1 MHANGWALL
10 YVALVL
16 VAALAY
22 ILVLKLLKFRPL
34 KLDLSRKVDE
44 PDKVLDV
51 NVAVLASAFVLVV
64 TVVLVIAQLAG
75 GMGVVRAV
83 RPPKT
88 LPLYEFAGFAV
99 AISVTLLGRWVVPGV
114 CKYRLTH
121 ISSWLTLASILVLV
135 PYFYHQRQHIS
146 TREVIADALSRSMR
160 GATLRDPALMDVLLS
175 AAKRGDY
182 LLFRDGVDTLSGRAI
197 RDSACRR
204 YLEQLR
210 QRLEEDGDFHAR
222 EIVTSALGE
231 FPMRTEKQLLPLS
244 VPARGGRR
252 D

>member
-1 MHANGWALL
+1 
-10 YVALVL
+10 
-16 VAALAY
+16 
-22 ILVLKLLKFRPL
+22 
-34 KLDLSRKVDE
+34 
-44 PDKVLDV
+44 
-51 NVAVLASAFVLVV
+51 
-64 TVVLVIAQLAG
+64 
-75 GMGVVRAV
+75 
-83 RPPKT
+83 
-88 LPLYEFAGFAV
+88 
-99 AISVTLLGRWVVPGV
+99 
-114 CKYRLTH
+114 
-121 ISSWLTLASILVLV
+121 
-135 PYFYHQRQHIS
+135 
-146 TREVIADALSRSMR
+146 MR